1 LRKAAGA
8 TPSLP
13 CVVEEAKRAQGEMA
27 TLGAQANN
35 LQSQIDDLRD
45 MLEQEYGQG
54 PCGDPA
60 TCPSVE
66 CKSCCAWKCKITA
79 AEGTA
84 ERSAQEK
91 LRAESELACMQFE
104 IACAFKNFDQK
115 ANQLFDIL
123 STVLKNMKEM
133 ESGIARNLLG

>member
-1 LRKAAGA
+1 
-8 TPSLP
+8 
-13 CVVEEAKRAQGEMA
+13 MA

-91 LRAESELACMQFE
+91 LRAECELACMQFE

-115 ANQLFDIL
+115 ADQLFNIL

-133 ESGIARNLLG
+133 ESGIVRNLLG